1 LFAKSDDKIQNLMK
15 ILAFLFTLIIGFSI
29 NAQQFSIPA
38 EEFPF
43 FDIIEWKGQGA
54 ILLNRDP
61 SGLKRKVNLTTITEQ
76 PTSKWQESF
85 NPTGKEYFYI
95 SSENAR
101 YIYFLEQLQP
111 IAGKIS
117 FSQVNI
123 AGNVKNSTADLS
135 SPIKRLGSYDINEF
149 KMIDAFTTDKALV
162 FMMRYQDKEENKF
175 VDFMITM
182 THHNLLV
189 YATIIGEVS
198 EINLKDPRYGHWTYS
213 GFQGDNII
221 FSIRDVQDKK
231 SGFTICTFNQ
241 KGELTETRFVEG
253 PGVSFEAISTGSFG
267 TSGRFYLGTA
277 EMSAGSILTINGK
290 YHFIGNRL
298 EGTKRSLELY
308 SLIEGEWLKI
318 KSIVV
323 PIDSSKK
330 SPSLS
335 VMALNEGVACIV
347 GGSSVFLPFDAEAN
361 SVINT
366 ATKFTPFNPS
376 SVMVSDLKN
385 RFAVSLPNGI
395 LLFETKQLSVP
406 GSVNFEFVKK

>member
-1 LFAKSDDKIQNLMK
+1 MKKIAL
-15 ILAFLFTLIIGFSI
+15 ILSVILGFSI

-43 FDIIEWKGQGA
+43 FDLIEWKGQGA

-61 SGLKRKVNLTTITEQ
+61 SGLKRKVNLTTVAEL

-101 YIYFLEQLQP
+101 YVYFLEQLQP
-111 IAGKIS
+111 NVGKIS

-162 FMMRYQDKEENKF
+162 FMMRYQDKKEKKF

-189 YATIIGEVS
+189 YASIIGEVT
-198 EINLKDPRYGHWTYS
+198 EVNLKDPRYGHWTYS
-213 GFQGDNII
+213 GYEGEKII
-221 FSIRDVQDKK
+221 FTVRDVQDKK
-231 SGFTICTFNQ
+231 TGFTICAFNQ

-253 PGVSFEAISTGSFG
+253 PGVSFESVSMGSFG
-267 TSGRFYLGTA
+267 TTGRFYLEIA
-277 EMSAGSILTINGK
+277 EMSAGKILAHNGK
-290 YHFIGNRL
+290 FHLVGSRL
-298 EGTKRSLELY
+298 DAGKRMIELY
-308 SLIEGEWLKI
+308 SLVEGKWVKI
-318 KSIVV
+318 KTTTLTV
-323 PIDSSKK
+323 DSSKK
-330 SPSLS
+330 APSLN

-347 GGSSVFLPFDAEAN
+347 GGSSVFLPFGADAN
-361 SVINT
+361 PVINT
-366 ATKFTPFNPS
+366 VTKFTPFNPS

-385 RFAVSLPNGI
+385 RFAVSLPTGI
-395 LLFETKQLSVP
+395 LFFDTKQLSVP
-406 GSVNFEFVKK
+406 GNVNFEFVKK